1 MHPLNYCQFAVSV
14 SRSMINS
21 LLLYSNFTEIG
32 SACNF
37 ERQVHVPIAKAA
49 LFDCL
54 HMHVDQLL
62 DGDGNLH
69 CSGTSLRV
77 VTKQTSPSMS
87 SLIKQVNIKIY
98 S

>member
-1 MHPLNYCQFAVSV
+1 
-14 SRSMINS
+14 MINS
-21 LLLYSNFTEIG
+21 LLLYSNFTEIS

-54 HMHVDQLL
+54 HMHVVQLL

-69 CSGTSLRV
+69 CSVIRV

-87 SLIKQVNIKIY
+87 SLIKQVNKKYIFMNMFINL
-98 S
+98 